1 MRGWLL
7 LPLGARVVIFVF
19 FRQQDH
25 VQSVPETAHVETS
38 LISPYIQRL
47 TGLWVGLTGTDHP
60 LSIVFSATG
69 VAKEA
74 GGKSGSAGPGFR
86 EEANCCL
93 KDDANICEPSF
104 HFRSQEGHSKR
115 YQESD
120 YLTPRHYEQLQLM

>member
-1 MRGWLL
+1 MGEGMAIAAPW
-7 LPLGARVVIFVF
+7 GEGCHFFF

-38 LISPYIQRL
+38 LISTYIQRL

-86 EEANCCL
+86 EEAIV
-93 KDDANICEPSF
+93 A
-104 HFRSQEGHSKR
+104 
-115 YQESD
+115 
-120 YLTPRHYEQLQLM
+120 

>member
-1 MRGWLL
+1 M
-7 LPLGARVVIFVF
+7 FF

-60 LSIVFSATG
+60 LPIVFSATG

-86 EEANCCL
+86 EEAVCVVFPPL
-93 KDDANICEPSF
+93 VAIRQAVFLFFFQSV
-104 HFRSQEGHSKR
+104 S
-115 YQESD
+115 
-120 YLTPRHYEQLQLM
+120 